1 MGACSPRHIPQS
13 GAGGSSAVSVAA
25 GHRFESGLCN
35 QKTGVE
41 KLLRELTEKEIG
53 LIQKVVNRGSIA
65 EVKVE
70 NGRIVVIEIKRKKI
84 T

>member
-1 MGACSPRHIPQS
+1 M
-13 GAGGSSAVSVAA
+13 
-25 GHRFESGLCN
+25 
-35 QKTGVE
+35 GVE

>member
-1 MGACSPRHIPQS
+1 MPQS

-70 NGRIVVIEIKRKKI
+70 NGRIVGIEIKRKKI

>member
-1 MGACSPRHIPQS
+1 MEDFSPRYMPQS

>member
-1 MGACSPRHIPQS
+1 M
-13 GAGGSSAVSVAA
+13 
-25 GHRFESGLCN
+25 
-35 QKTGVE
+35 
-41 KLLRELTEKEIG
+41 
-53 LIQKVVNRGSIA
+53 IQKVVNRGSIA